1 MLSDNDLLRSML
13 DDLRARL
20 DRGERH
26 EAALRAI
33 LADPRE
39 AETIAA
45 EALGAPTW
53 DIVAVPDEEV
63 G

>member
-1 MLSDNDLLRSML
+1 MMSDNDLLRSML
-13 DDLRARL
+13 DDLRVRL
-20 DRGERH
+20 DRADAH

-53 DIVAVPDEEV
+53 EIVAVPDDE